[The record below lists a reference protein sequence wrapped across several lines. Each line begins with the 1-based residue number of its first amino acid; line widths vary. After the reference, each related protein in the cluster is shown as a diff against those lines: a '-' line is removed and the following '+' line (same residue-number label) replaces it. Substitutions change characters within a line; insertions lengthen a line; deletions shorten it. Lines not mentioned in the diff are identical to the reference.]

1 MSSASEEK
9 YRKIKNT
16 EKIKRLFLLSKY
28 IECSFFHLNIRYD
41 SKHRCLVLKVQT
53 KHRFSFFSCQKFKC
67 HLSSN
72 LLFNESCVCT
82 VVFSLSFTHSYIL
95 RFSGFM
101 LLIGVKYIDIYF
113 QTSKSM
119 KNVKAFIMN

>member
-53 KHRFSFFSCQKFKC
+53 KHRFSFFSCKKFKC